1 MEWEYTEIPKKLIE
15 KTAKIWGVSSFLA
28 TLLLKK
34 GFTQEQCVKDFLH
47 PSFNNL
53 ENPFDFEMMEMVV
66 KKIIDLKMRNE
77 KIFIYGDYD
86 VDGIT
91 AATFLVLVFREL
103 DMNIDYYIPNRLEE
117 GYGLNSLTID
127 YVHQKGGKLIIT
139 VDTGVNSSF
148 DINYAKSLGID
159 IIVTDHHKTIKSEID
174 SSILYINPKLSSK
187 YDFKYLAGAGVAFK
201 VAQALFLTLN
211 EDMEKLY
218 KFLDII
224 MIGTVGDVVPMIGE
238 NRVLISKGLSVMKKT
253 NVKGLLYL
261 KRYLKLYEK
270 DISTTD
276 ISYFVSPL
284 INSLGR
290 LGNSKLAAEF
300 FIKTDDFEIYNI
312 IEEMKNSN
320 KQRREL
326 ERNIFNSATQI
337 IQNEMKQEKNLKC
350 IFLSSKKWHP
360 GVIGVVASRLS
371 MKYNIPVV
379 MISLKNGVA
388 KASCRSVKNINI
400 FDILSSMKDRL
411 VRFGGHDLAAGFIAK
426 EEELPIIKSILIENI
441 NFYDFVPQENK
452 TFLID
457 MKLNIDS
464 ITNDIINDLNRLA
477 PFGVDN
483 RHPYF
488 LCEKVL
494 ILNKNFFGVDNRHF
508 NGMIRKDKKTYMMI
522 AFDLSS
528 KLFDKKENTLYD
540 IIYYP
545 EIIISKGKKCYQ
557 LRLKDIKLS
566 LI

>member
-66 KKIIDLKMRNE
+66 KKIIDLKMKGE

-103 DMNIDYYIPNRLEE
+103 GMNVEYYIPNRLEE
-117 GYGLNSLTID
+117 GYGLNGLTID
-127 YVHQKGGKLIIT
+127 YIHQKGGKLIIT

-326 ERNIFNSATQI
+326 ERNIFNNATQI

-371 MKYNIPVV
+371 MKYNLPVV

-426 EEELPIIKSILIENI
+426 EEELPIIKSILIKNI
-441 NFYDFVPQENK
+441 NFYDFVPQQNK

-464 ITNDIINDLNRLA
+464 ITNDIINDLNRLS

-494 ILNKNFFGVDNRHF
+494 ILNKKFFGVDNRHF

-528 KLFDKKENTLYD
+528 KLFDKKENALYD

-545 EIIISKGKKCYQ
+545 EMIISKGKKCYQ